1 MRMRSVPPVDA
12 SSQPDDPEELVT
24 ALRRQMKRLKRCF
37 EWERW
42 MLEPRSFAPPDESDP
57 EDDVRH

>member
-1 MRMRSVPPVDA
+1 MQGKPADA
-12 SSQPDDPEELVT
+12 SSQPDDPEEPVS

-42 MLEPRSFAPPDESDP
+42 LLEPRSFAPPEESEP
-57 EDDVRH
+57 EDGSRH